1 MYFFIKI
8 KPPIVFY
15 FRILINRKGTS
26 DNPFSLRL
34 ATFLTILYLYY
45 IINIVII
52 LRFSLNS
59 PVF

>member
-15 FRILINRKGTS
+15 FRILANRKGTS
-26 DNPFSLRL
+26 DNPLSPRL